1 MNSVDIPKI
10 KYHAELPACW
20 EELDQPQFEFI
31 VSLYLE
37 LKDKKINVSQFK
49 KAAVL
54 KMLDIKMRG
63 CNKEDEDVMMDIANN
78 INRLS
83 ELFEYFFIQD
93 EDRFYFNFDFHFNI
107 HISN

>member
-37 LKDKKINVSQFK
+37 LKDKKK
-49 KAAVL
+49 L
-54 KMLDIKMRG
+54 K
-63 CNKEDEDVMMDIANN
+63 
-78 INRLS
+78 
-83 ELFEYFFIQD
+83 Q
-93 EDRFYFNFDFHFNI
+93 
-107 HISN
+107 